1 MQKQERQ
8 SAIVKLVETYR
19 RVSIKSMKEE
29 LNVSEVT
36 LRKDLMELEQQG
48 RLVRTHGGAVC
59 NQTSQN
65 SPAASPIPAVQLEK
79 VAIVAKRCV
88 ELIPENKWIY
98 ISSGVTSNEMCKF
111 MQNCRNMNIV
121 TSGLSTAIKLAGNKE
136 LNVFVPGGN
145 VSITNRADYVSGD
158 HFIKTLGTLAIDV
171 AIVSFL
177 GVDIENGFSVG
188 NANEFQLVKQI
199 KAVSKKVIVP
209 VDSSKFGYRAF
220 MSVAPLTYADVVVTN
235 SDIPDEYREY
245 FEKHNIELVL
255 A

>member
-1 MQKQERQ
+1 MQKRERQ
-8 SAIVKLVETYR
+8 DVIVKLIETYK
-19 RVSIKSMKEE
+19 RVSIKTMKEK

-36 LRKDLMELEQQG
+36 LRKDLMDLEQQG
-48 RLVRTHGGAVC
+48 LLVRTHGGAIC
-59 NQTSQN
+59 NIAVQKAS
-65 SPAASPIPAVQLEK
+65 AADSIPEIQLEK
-79 VAIVAKRCV
+79 VSAVAERCV

-98 ISSGVTSNEMCKF
+98 MSSGITCSEMCKY
-111 MQNCRNMNIV
+111 MQKCRNMNIV
-121 TSGLSTAIKLAGNKE
+121 TSGLSVAINLAENKE
-136 LNVFVPGGN
+136 LNVFVPGGY

-220 MSVAPLTYADVVVTN
+220 MAVAPLTYADIIVTN
-235 SDIPDEYREY
+235 DDIPNEYRDY
-245 FEKHNIELVL
+245 FCKHNIELVL